1 MKAGIG
7 SASIVLPS
15 GLIVAA
21 IVAVNAVGDIIDPAT
36 GKVVAGVRNPDGTF
50 ADARKI
56 LRDGGDAAS
65 RHEPAKTPPSASSR
79 RTRS

>member
-7 SASIVLPS
+7 SASITLPS

-36 GKVVAGVRNPDGTF
+36 GKVVAGVRNPDGTLRRR
-50 ADARKI
+50 AQDPARR
-56 LRDGGDAAS
+56 RDRVS
-65 RHEPAKTPPSASSR
+65 RRAPARTRRSASSR
-79 RTRS
+79 PTRS